1 MIFRRFRFWAL
12 TASSVLTIGVV
23 AASGAAAQEVPD
35 SLRAA
40 VDVAVSTVK
49 PALVRVEVVSTYY
62 SEGREQKYEASGSGV
77 IIDKEGHV
85 VTNHH
90 VAGHA
95 TRLMCTMASKEEVPA
110 EVVGCDPATDIALL
124 KLIPKEP
131 REFPFAAFGDS
142 SLVKVGDH
150 VLAMGSPM
158 SLSQSVTL
166 GIVSNAEL
174 VMPERMNRW
183 GGVTQDGEDVGSLV
197 RWLAHDAQIFGGNSG
212 GPLVSIDGLVIGI
225 NEIRIGLGG
234 AIPGNVARDVAAELL
249 ENGEVTR
256 AWLGV
261 AVQPRFKSANETT
274 GVLVASVIDG
284 SPAKTA
290 GLESGDLLTR
300 LGGEEVDIRF
310 GEQLPGFNQMVAK
323 LPIGKP
329 LEAVVLRDGREL
341 TLDIT
346 LEKREKAL
354 PDQFELKQWG
364 VTVRDISMMMAKGM
378 KRDNNK
384 GVLVTSLRGG
394 GPAGDAKPKV
404 ERRDIILKVNDTA
417 IETVE
422 DLRKITSEITEGE
435 KEPVPTLV
443 GFERKNE
450 KYITVVK
457 VGIKKLDD
465 PGREVKKAWLPVETQ
480 VLTTDIA
487 KQIGQPDLT
496 GFRITQ
502 VFKGSTAEK
511 AGLGI
516 GDYILAVD
524 DEKLT
529 ASAPEDYDKLR
540 EWIREYRVGDTV
552 ELAIGRGEERL
563 TVPVELVR
571 APKLSREMKKYRDD
585 SFEFTARNITFF
597 DKAKEKWQDDQP
609 GALIQEV
616 VSGGWADI
624 GRLYDGDLLVAVD
637 DTPIADVDALETEMK
652 KTADARPQTV
662 VLTVLRGI
670 HTVFLELEP
679 MWDTPTNAEK
689 E

>member
-1 MIFRRFRFWAL
+1 MTFRRFRLRAL
-12 TASSVLTIGVV
+12 TASIVLTIGI
-23 AASGAAAQEVPD
+23 AGLSSAAAQEVPD

-40 VDVAVSTVK
+40 VDVAVGKVK

-95 TRLMCTMASKEEVPA
+95 TRIVCTMANKEEVPA
-110 EVVGCDPATDIALL
+110 EVVGCDPATDIAVL
-124 KLIPKEP
+124 KLAPKEP
-131 REFPFAAFGDS
+131 QEFPFATFGDS
-142 SLVKVGDH
+142 SLVTVGDH

-166 GIVSNAEL
+166 GIVSNVEL
-174 VMPERMNRW
+174 VMPEWMNRW
-183 GGVTQDGEDVGSLV
+183 GSITQDGEDVGFLV
-197 RWLAHDAQIFGGNSG
+197 KWLAHDAQIFGGNSG
-212 GPLVSIDGLVIGI
+212 GPLVNLDGQVVGI

-234 AIPGNVARDVAAELL
+234 AIPANIARDVAAELI

-261 AVQPRFKSANETT
+261 GVQPRFKNSDEKT
-274 GVLVASVIDG
+274 GVLVGSIVKE
-284 SPAKTA
+284 SPAEAA
-290 GLESGDLLTR
+290 GLQSGDLLTR
-300 LGGEEVDIRF
+300 IGDQDVDIRF

-323 LPIGKP
+323 LPIGEP
-329 LEAVVLRDGREL
+329 LQAVVLRDGKEL
-341 TLDIT
+341 TLVLIP
-346 LEKREKAL
+346 EKREKAL

-364 VTVRDISMMMAKGM
+364 ITVRDISLMMAKGM
-378 KRDNNK
+378 KRDDNK
-384 GVLVTSLRGG
+384 GVLVTSLRTG
-394 GPAGDAKPKV
+394 GPAGDAKPKLQ
-404 ERRDIILKVNDTA
+404 RSDILLKVNDTA

-435 KEPVPTLV
+435 TEPVPTLV
-443 GFERKNE
+443 GFERKTE

-465 PGREVKKAWLPVETQ
+465 PGREVTKAWLPVETQ

-502 VFKGSTAEK
+502 VFKNSTAEK
-511 AGLGI
+511 AGLVI

-529 ASAPEDYDKLR
+529 ASAPEDSDKLR
-540 EWIREYRVGDTV
+540 EWIREYRIGDTV
-552 ELAIGRGEERL
+552 ELAIFRGEERI
-563 TVPVELVR
+563 TVPVELAR

-585 SFEFTARNITFF
+585 NFEFTARDITFF
-597 DKAKEKWQDDQP
+597 DKAEEKWEDDQP
-609 GALIQEV
+609 GALVQEV

-624 GRLYDGDLLVAVD
+624 GRLYDGDLLITVD
-637 DTPIADVDALETEMK
+637 GASIADVEALETKMK
-652 KTADARPQTV
+652 EIADAKPKAV

-679 MWDTPTNAEK
+679 KWEAPPKAEK